1 MEFQCLKYVKKD
13 AICYLT
19 LNRPEKLNA
28 LNPVM
33 MSEFREALDV
43 VEADPD
49 IRVAILTGAGR
60 AFSAGFDLER

>member
-33 MSEFREALDV
+33 MSE
-43 VEADPD
+43 
-49 IRVAILTGAGR
+49 IR
-60 AFSAGFDLER
+60 